1 MPKGNEIVDYYKD
14 EHHDTEKF
22 KKITGDKRS
31 GLVNFERE
39 QRYKKTKKRKTQM
52 RNSKRRRSQ
61 RDRSFR

>member
-14 EHHDTEKF
+14 EHHDTETF
-22 KKITGDKRS
+22 KRQTHDKGTS
-31 GLVNFERE
+31 LVRFERE

-52 RNSKRRRSQ
+52 RKSKRRRSQ